1 MASSFFFDKTKT
13 KIFETFTAIFRGGE
27 GGQNRLS
34 KYGWYNVLYMASEG
48 DLQKMKE
55 LERMPVYDVMNL
67 INYKI
72 DYQKEHFQ
80 KNNVKK

>member
-1 MASSFFFDKTKT
+1 
-13 KIFETFTAIFRGGE
+13 
-27 GGQNRLS
+27 
-34 KYGWYNVLYMASEG
+34 MASEG